1 MSGGVGSGILDI
13 FRCCGHF
20 DFDKSSTGVN
30 LSFSGSEEKNGCSR
44 VPIEQLPKGWLED
57 TFLNSFCFLKKPNW
71 LKHYI
76 KKAQFLETPVDG
88 EYHAFLFIREM
99 TVCGGQCGNWER
111 N

>member
-1 MSGGVGSGILDI
+1 MILKNRVQEI
-13 FRCCGHF
+13 PH
-20 DFDKSSTGVN
+20 GVN
-30 LSFSGSEEKNGCSR
+30 LSFSGSEEKNGCCR

-76 KKAQFLETPVDG
+76 KKAQFSETPVDG